1 MHEFDHRRKPTVG
14 LASREARLTLV
25 SNDSVWLNK
34 NIYTTYNSTIYIY
47 ANENF
52 THIYKRK
59 IHEYKLLYST
69 TQYKQSLS
77 IKTLGD
83 VNAVIYPPIKW
94 PFY

>member
-14 LASREARLTLV
+14 LASLTLV

-34 NIYTTYNSTIYIY
+34 NIYTTYNSQYTSMQTKIILIYIQ
-47 ANENF
+47 
-52 THIYKRK
+52 IKRK

-69 TQYKQSLS
+69 TQCRQSLS